1 MILLKFRLVSRISH
15 TQAAGMIKPFVL
27 SLAVAGLVLVS
38 AGAQSEAERNLKA
51 FPAADEGMTRHVLM
65 LPPEEQ
71 EDSLRVELKIGK
83 TVKTDEANRY
93 FFGGNLQAVNIDG
106 WGFTRYVLSELGPMA
121 GTLMAVSPDVTKV
134 DRFITLGGEPQLLR
148 YNSRLPLVVYV
159 PNGVEVRYRIWRAG
173 PEAKPVPEG

>member
-1 MILLKFRLVSRISH
+1 MKR
-15 TQAAGMIKPFVL
+15 FVL
-27 SLAVAGLVLVS
+27 SIS
-38 AGAQSEAERNLKA
+38 AACVTVFSAAAETEAERNLKA

-65 LPPEEQ
+65 LPPDER

-83 TVKTDEANRY
+83 TVRLDEGNRY
-93 FFGGNLQAVNIDG
+93 FFGGKLEAVNIEG
-106 WGFTRYVLSELGPMA
+106 WSFTRYVLAELGPMA
-121 GTLMAVSPDVTKV
+121 GTLMAVDPDAPKV

-159 PNGVEVRYRIWRAG
+159 PDGVEVRHRIWRAG